1 MITKGI
7 FFNFSRIQKKFFK
20 TRVSCNVMAEDLIKK
35 QRVEAAPNSGVRFTR
50 KGSKFDVVETE
61 KENRGRYVDIAVSRR
76 PATRE

>member
-1 MITKGI
+1 
-7 FFNFSRIQKKFFK
+7 
-20 TRVSCNVMAEDLIKK
+20 MAEDLIKK

-50 KGSKFDVVETE
+50 KGSKFDVDETE